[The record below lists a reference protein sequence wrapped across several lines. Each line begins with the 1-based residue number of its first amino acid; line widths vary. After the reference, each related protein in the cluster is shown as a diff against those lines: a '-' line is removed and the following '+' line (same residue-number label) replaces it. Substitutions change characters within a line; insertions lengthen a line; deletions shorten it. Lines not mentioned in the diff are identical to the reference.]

1 MILRT
6 IKEEMKRIQLQ
17 PSSYWVLKNVHWWK
31 NDVICDEKRKLE
43 RMLMLKMIEFWN
55 LPSISQFST
64 HHIYKISSQFF
75 AIIFT
80 TFSIH
85 KIVTEKNYSQYKNWH
100 IAANKTK
107 YFPHELIWQISN
119 FRYSKATLHAKL
131 KSQKTLWKKN

>member
-55 LPSISQFST
+55 LPSISQFLHTTS
-64 HHIYKISSQFF
+64 IKYLRNFSQLFF
-75 AIIFT
+75 TI
-80 TFSIH
+80 FSIH
-85 KIVTEKNYSQYKNWH
+85 KIVAEKNSSQFKNWH